1 MRSLLLLILLTAA
14 ATSHASPSDDF
25 YSSYP
30 TDNAFVRAQKA
41 YDFCDAL
48 FKEWPSPTYQDSV
61 LQVGSDLTA
70 QPDAAYFL
78 LNTCQTQWVSRYL
91 NPLKPSD
98 PRSPVDHSRLAFLL
112 AAWDLIQKPAFI
124 HEQIR
129 LFSELYLPADPSIPA
144 APYVVLVGLAA
155 GVQDMDEVIHN
166 ETRFAYSTLA
176 GALAMPA
183 YVAAGSAVAESIAVR
198 SAMLAKVSKSLL
210 IGAIV
215 AAAVDEVVDVAIWEK
230 RQHSLW
236 AQVSLTIKKIE
247 QGDKAFA
254 LPILLDEFYTASKR
268 LGYFYSYSLYLSN
281 SGLTEKAPEANVK
294 CLDGIKAYF
303 TDPTASASIIMVDQF
318 VKKQTC
324 ADAASVWIAAS
335 QYLKIRLP
343 ANAQANQVAD
353 RLLSQAKSAFLA
365 YQETKAAESRQPVCT
380 PSLTSTGESYL
391 DCHDRATGAQVL

>member
-1 MRSLLLLILLTAA
+1 MRNFLLIILLMAA
-14 ATSHASPSDDF
+14 ATSYASPSEDF
-25 YSSYP
+25 YRSYP

-41 YDFCDAL
+41 YDFCDTL
-48 FKEWPSPTYQDSV
+48 FKEWPTPSYQDTI
-61 LQVGSDLTA
+61 LQVGTDLTT

-78 LNTCQTQWVSRYL
+78 INTCQTQWVARFL
-91 NPLKPSD
+91 NPLKPID
-98 PRSPVDHSRLAFLL
+98 PQAPIDHSRMAYLL
-112 AAWDLIQKPAFI
+112 SAWDLIQKPRLI

-129 LFSELYLPADPSIPA
+129 LFAELYLPADPSIPT

-166 ETRFAYSTLA
+166 ETRLAYSTLA
-176 GALAMPA
+176 GVLAVPA
-183 YVAAGSAVAESIAVR
+183 YVAVGSAVAESIAAR

-236 AQVSLTIKKIE
+236 AQVSLTTQKLE
-247 QGDKAFA
+247 QGDKVFA
-254 LPILLDEFYTASKR
+254 LPILLDEFFTATKR

-281 SGLTEKAPEANVK
+281 SGLTETAPEANAK
-294 CLDGIKAYF
+294 CLDGIKTYF
-303 TDPTASASIIMVDQF
+303 TDPTTSATGMVDQF

-324 ADAASVWIAAS
+324 SDAASIWISAS
-335 QYLKIRLP
+335 QYLKTRFP
-343 ANAQANQVAD
+343 ANAQASQVAD

-365 YQETKAAESRQPVCT
+365 YQETKAAEARQPICT
-380 PSLTSTGESYL
+380 PTMTSAGDSYL
-391 DCHDRATGAQVL
+391 DCRDRATGGISL